1 MAVIIR
7 ADRYSGGTIEFVP
20 DEVLTM
26 TSPVRC
32 TRCGAVYDLGHVT
45 VTHRYADCSMWRTPC
60 CDREV
65 DDRMWV
71 SSPSIIRIDP
81 STLRRGADSTG

>member
-1 MAVIIR
+1 MAVIIVEPNIHF
-7 ADRYSGGTIEFVP
+7 GEVVEVVP
-20 DEVLTM
+20 DEVLDM

-32 TRCGAVYDLGHVT
+32 MRCGGVYDLGHVT

-65 DDRMWV
+65 DDRMFV
-71 SSPSIIRIDP
+71 SNPSIRRIDP
-81 STLRRGADSTG
+81 ATILHKD

>member
-1 MAVIIR
+1 MAVIFH
-7 ADRYSGGTIEFVP
+7 DDTFGTVEFVP

-26 TSPVRC
+26 QSPVRC
-32 TRCGAVYDLGHVT
+32 TRCGGVYDLGMVT

-71 SSPSIIRIDP
+71 GSPSIIRIDLQQVVSSEP
-81 STLRRGADSTG
+81 PAG